1 MSRNIF
7 RYSTVIASLLATALF
22 AGCGSSN
29 KEGSASS
36 LANVAKVDEASCRV
50 CHSTS
55 VEPVTGDNILQDYL
69 GSIHNLNTFH
79 KVGCQDCHG
88 GGAQHNG
95 VGPIP
100 YTNPD
105 ASGKCFE
112 CHQKYLPKAHFAVYT
127 AATHPAQYVSSLYQN
142 SCTSCHD
149 PHKADKGITP
159 QHGEWAESAHG
170 DVNGAAW
177 MDEDFK
183 ENTGCI
189 RCHTATGYKNYI
201 TSGWKLATTTFATA
215 GDKTYQVLTCDA
227 CHSNY
232 NFKNSVRAAKQYVA
246 PYNSGKSPAT
256 FPDVGNSNICISC
269 HSGRESG
276 ATVLAVT
283 DTAISNTSFK
293 NPHYLA
299 AAATMYAKGG
309 FTAFVDDPANTL
321 SGTVGKDTS
330 GVTREFKYTESLTTT
345 EDGGQLGSTHRKFG
359 TSAII
364 GDHGITSGDT
374 NMTTSGP
381 CIVCHLNKGGANGA
395 AHTLKIDIYAGDQV
409 CKKCHAAEITTDGT
423 TATNTDATK
432 LATFLEEQHAI
443 LGEAIGLASKILKD
457 TYKITFNPDAYPYFY
472 DDQLG
477 LDASGKP
484 QAVKDWTR
492 SKVLSTALSAKDAK
506 RLMGAC
512 FNIQLLTKDEAS
524 YAHARTYSRRLAY
537 DTIDFL
543 DNNAMDRSVSV
554 TATTL
559 QPTIFVKGTSADTA
573 TGTTDAML
581 FLLGYDR
588 KAKTWNSPERP

>member
-7 RYSTVIASLLATALF
+7 KYSAVVVSILATAMF
-22 AGCGSSN
+22 AGCGTDN
-29 KEGSASS
+29 KEGATSA
-36 LANVAKVDEASCRV
+36 ADVPKVAESSCRV
-50 CHSTS
+50 CHATS
-55 VEPVTGDNILQDYL
+55 IEPVTGSNIVQDYL

-100 YTNPD
+100 YANPD
-105 ASGKCFE
+105 AAGKCFG
-112 CHQKYLPKAHFAVYT
+112 CHEKYLPKAHFAVYT
-127 AATHPAQYVSSLYQN
+127 AATHPAQYVSNLYKN

-159 QHGEWAESAHG
+159 QHEQWAESAHG

-215 GDKTYQVLTCDA
+215 DDKTYQVLTCDA
-227 CHSNY
+227 CHINY

-256 FPDVGNSNICISC
+256 FPNVGNSNICISC

-276 ATVLAVT
+276 ATVLGLA
-283 DTAISNTSFK
+283 DTAMSNTSFK

-309 FTAFVDDPANTL
+309 FIAFVDDPTTTL
-321 SGTVGKDTS
+321 SGTIGKDTA
-330 GVTREFKYTESLTTT
+330 GVTREFTYAESLTTT
-345 EDGGQLGSTHRKFG
+345 EDGGVLGSTHRKFG
-359 TSAII
+359 TDAII
-364 GDHGITSGDT
+364 GDHGITAAAT
-374 NMTTSGP
+374 NMTTGGP
-381 CIVCHLNKGGANGA
+381 CIVCHLNKGGATGA
-395 AHTLKIDIYAGDQV
+395 AHTLEIDTYAGDQV
-409 CKKCHAAEITTDGT
+409 CMKCHAAEISTNGT
-423 TATNTDATK
+423 TTDATA
-432 LATFLEEQHAI
+432 LATFLDENKEI
-443 LGEAIGLASKILKD
+443 LGDAIGLASKILKD
-457 TYKITFNPDAYPYFY
+457 KYQITFDGSAYPYFY

-477 LDASGKP
+477 AGKP
-484 QAVKDWTR
+484 VKDWTR
-492 SKVLSTALSAKDAK
+492 AAVLTTALSAKDAK

-512 FNIQLLTKDEAS
+512 FNLQLLTKDEAS
-524 YAHARTYSRRLAY
+524 YAHARTYSRRLVY

-543 DNNAMDRSVSV
+543 DDNTMNLSV
-554 TATTL
+554 TATATTL
-559 QPTIFVKGTSADTA
+559 EPTIFVKGATAAAAD
-573 TGTTDAML
+573 GTTDALL
-581 FLLGYDR
+581 FLAGYNR
-588 KAKTWNSPERP
+588 TTKAWNAKERP